1 MSACSK
7 RHVARR
13 VSRLPRL
20 LLRTPARRNA
30 YTLDCNTL
38 DRRTPMSQLEYLIA
52 LISIIVGLGLTEL
65 ARSLRE
71 LVRPSRRVR
80 WHWLPLLWAATLFL
94 LILQVWWSSF
104 RVLQQEVFQS
114 ALAFLPYALLF
125 VGLYLLCAFALPD
138 EDWTGYASDA
148 DASTE
153 EALDLESFYFSAAHR
168 HWFFGTHIALLIF
181 GQFVSAMVMISRG
194 SASLW
199 PFAKSVGLNLGFA
212 AVLGVLLVSER
223 RSLHATVALL
233 SFGMVLYSLAALI
246 SPIG

>member
-1 MSACSK
+1 
-7 RHVARR
+7 
-13 VSRLPRL
+13 
-20 LLRTPARRNA
+20 
-30 YTLDCNTL
+30 
-38 DRRTPMSQLEYLIA
+38 MSQLEYLIA

-80 WHWLPLLWAATLFL
+80 WHWLPLLWAANLFL
-94 LILQVWWSSF
+94 LILQLWWSSF
-104 RVLQQEVFQS
+104 TVLQQDVFQR

-138 EDWTGYASDA
+138 EEWTGYAPDA
-148 DASTE
+148 DAPTDE
-153 EALDLESFYFSAAHR
+153 VLDLESFYFSAAHR

-181 GQFVSAMVMISRG
+181 GQFVSAMVTFSWE

-199 PFAKSVGLNLGFA
+199 SLANTAGLNLGFA

-223 RSLHATVALL
+223 RSLHAAISL
-233 SFGMVLYSLAALI
+233 STFGMVLYSLAAWV